1 MGMGRAADGAEG
13 TEDVESAVSA
23 ADRGE
28 HRQAAPAPSVMWAS
42 SDVRYWRQSGHYSDT
57 LRCLLLTQT
66 GHSVG
71 SAPNAFQCV
80 SLNPYDALS

>member
-28 HRQAAPAPSVMWAS
+28 HRQAAGAIA
-42 SDVRYWRQSGHYSDT
+42 
-57 LRCLLLTQT
+57 
-66 GHSVG
+66 
-71 SAPNAFQCV
+71 AA
-80 SLNPYDALS
+80 